1 MISEDNVRNPTSIVF
16 FFKDYCAT
24 SSAWP
29 EVKLRIRRTL
39 LHCLNIYIFLKKIW
53 GYFFG
58 VLERFGHSIAHVA
71 HFVSLR
77 DVWIWTQ
84 RAAVG
89 SRNATNLATHLPFIF
104 NRSFDLS
111 SSLCLLH
118 NVRGEAVCVV
128 KHRREWDFKEGVD
141 LRSGSGQR
149 TWGWIFSPSRKAPR
163 TWQMQM
169 EAYSIPNHAPTIR
182 KYQSEAR
189 GFL

>member
-1 MISEDNVRNPTSIVF
+1 
-16 FFKDYCAT
+16 
-24 SSAWP
+24 
-29 EVKLRIRRTL
+29 
-39 LHCLNIYIFLKKIW
+39 
-53 GYFFG
+53 
-58 VLERFGHSIAHVA
+58 
-71 HFVSLR
+71 
-77 DVWIWTQ
+77 
-84 RAAVG
+84 
-89 SRNATNLATHLPFIF
+89 
-104 NRSFDLS
+104 
-111 SSLCLLH
+111 
-118 NVRGEAVCVV
+118 V